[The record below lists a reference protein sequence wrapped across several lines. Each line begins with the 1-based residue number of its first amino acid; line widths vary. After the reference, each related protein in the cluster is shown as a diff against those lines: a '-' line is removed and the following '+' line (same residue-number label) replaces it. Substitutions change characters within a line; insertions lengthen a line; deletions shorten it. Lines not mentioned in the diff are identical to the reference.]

1 MNTQILLLR
10 HGQPA
15 LQNCLLGKTDCKL
28 TQLGWQQLEISTVLL
43 KDITVVITSPLMR
56 CKQFAM
62 DYAIK
67 NGIDFECV
75 DGWQECDFG
84 EWDGF
89 KYEALHQ
96 NYEQD
101 FSNFNSQ
108 PHQFTPPNGEPL
120 QVFNDRVEHSLQ
132 QLLIEHSGKKI
143 LLVTHGGVI
152 RSLVAW
158 CLNMKRLSNEPFQRL
173 SVEYGSVTQ
182 IDIFKDVKTA
192 EIFPKLIS
200 LNKNSLNKKA
210 DGLNS

>member
-10 HGQPA
+10 HGQPV

-28 TQLGWQQLEISTVLL
+28 SQLGWQQLEISTALF
-43 KDITVVITSPLMR
+43 KNISVVITSPLMR

-84 EWDGF
+84 DWDGL
-89 KYEALHQ
+89 KYEVLHQ
-96 NYEQD
+96 KHAKDLSD
-101 FSNFNSQ
+101 FISQ
-108 PHQFTPPNGEPL
+108 PHQFTPPNGELL
-120 QVFNDRVEHSLQ
+120 QVFNERVELSLQ
-132 QLLIEHSGKKI
+132 QLLKEHSGRTI

-158 CLNMKRLSNEPFQRL
+158 CLNMKRCSNEPFQRL

-200 LNKNSLNKKA
+200 LNKTT
-210 DGLNS
+210 DELNS